1 MPELAPW
8 TITPAA
14 PKPLGGDAYWFKGKD
29 GAQLRAGLFTPLGSP
44 RGTVVLS
51 SGHTEPIEKYF
62 EVINDL
68 MARGFVVLVNE
79 WRGQGLSH
87 RNLPNRLKS
96 HAIDAQTYVDDYH
109 AMLGTFEAQM
119 PKPWIAV
126 GHSMGGCLTLLS
138 LAKGEAVRFAGSV
151 LCAPM
156 LGLNL
161 PPFAAQILKF
171 NLLIGRREEYAV
183 PPVGDPYK
191 AAFEA
196 NVLTHDR
203 ARFDI
208 YRGQIDA
215 NHDLVIAAPTWGW
228 MDFALSATR
237 DLAQPENLAG
247 VTCPLVIVSAGDDKL
262 VTPGAQLA
270 AAKNLPD
277 GRVVK
282 VEGAEHEILM
292 ETDDRRNQFWAAF
305 DTMVDRVAPSPA

>member
-8 TITPAA
+8 TTTPAA

-29 GAQLRAGLFTPLGSP
+29 EARLRAGLFTPPGSP

-68 MARGFVVLVNE
+68 MAKGFVVLVNE

-87 RNLPNRLKS
+87 RNLPDRLKS
-96 HAIDAQTYVDDYH
+96 HALSAQTYVDDYH
-109 AMLGTFEAQM
+109 AMLGSFETQL

-138 LAKGEAVRFAGSV
+138 LAKGEASRFVGSV

-156 LGLNL
+156 LGINL
-161 PPFAAQILKF
+161 PPFADLILKF
-171 NLLIGRREEYAV
+171 NLLIGRREQYAI

-191 AAFEA
+191 ASFEA
-196 NVLTHDR
+196 NILTHDR
-203 ARFDI
+203 ARFDV

-237 DLAQPENLAG
+237 YLGLPENLAG
-247 VTCPLVIVSAGDDKL
+247 VTCPVVIVSAGNDKL
-262 VTPGAQLA
+262 VTSGAQLA

-277 GRVVK
+277 GRLIK

-292 ETDDRRNQFWAAF
+292 ETNDKRDQFWAAF
-305 DTMVDRVAPSPA
+305 DGLTNRLAPRPA